1 MMRIQLASPCSMV
14 FTRPSLNVP
23 LPVPITFSPRASDF
37 ELRHLRQYSLNL
49 GTTIG
54 DQIKKALFRLS
65 LFCPPSGRPQYSL
78 NLLYPWNLPRVGF
91 AFSVFLPAFP
101 FLFLLRNIL

>member
-1 MMRIQLASPCSMV
+1 MMRIQFASPCSMV

-78 NLLYPWNLPRVGF
+78 NLLYPWNLP
-91 AFSVFLPAFP
+91 FLPFP
-101 FLFLLRNIL
+101 LRGRSSW